1 MRRVL
6 IIDDLRLFD
15 RQKMGLGPDDRLIY
29 ARTSAQ
35 GLALLATESWDELWL
50 DYDLGED
57 DDANRVLDYLERRF
71 YEERPV
77 ALGVIFVHSDNPV
90 GAQRL
95 ALTLARYYPVVRR
108 SAIPYLSAASGK

>member
-1 MRRVL
+1 MRSVL
-6 IIDDLRLFD
+6 VIDDLRLFD
-15 RQKMGLGPDDRLIY
+15 RQKMGLGPDDRLTY

-35 GLALLATESWDELWL
+35 GLALLAAEPWDELWL

-57 DDANRVLDYLERRF
+57 DDANQILNYLEQRF

-77 ALGVIFVHSDNPV
+77 TLDVIFVHSANPV

-95 ALTLARYYPVVRR
+95 VLALARYYPVIQR
-108 SAIPYLSAASGK
+108 SARPYLAPNSGK